1 MHVRREWTAR
11 CNLKPPTVDSRRQG
25 SLLVMLLIMAC
36 NLAYLSA
43 YIVTIHR
50 RLVRKTKRLLYVVG
64 RIRGRRDEL
73 LDENAALNRRLLDSE
88 RDIEQLQ
95 SQLRNSE
102 AAAEA
107 NRKALELVQN
117 GVSASTPP
125 TVDTRFRDRE

>member
-1 MHVRREWTAR
+1 
-11 CNLKPPTVDSRRQG
+11 
-25 SLLVMLLIMAC
+25 
-36 NLAYLSA
+36 
-43 YIVTIHR
+43 
-50 RLVRKTKRLLYVVG
+50 G

-125 TVDTRFRDRE
+125 TVDTRFRDREDDVYELKSTTRIARYPYRDIARFTINESVISLQLVSGESIVTTEESLASVIRKTDG